1 MLDDRIRIAATS
13 FALTLCIACGGSDGG
28 GSSVRELDAGFTQDS
43 SVKADFHTLKTPPL
57 ADDQFEIL
65 TLSTL
70 PDAVTGG
77 DVLVAIR
84 GLAPGDDFRVE
95 RNGDDV
101 TGAFSRL
108 ETGEVRGLVAGLRE
122 GDNTIVAAA
131 RARLAGLSVRNHPI
145 SGPVIS
151 GPHQEPF
158 FCRTEE
164 AGLGPPLD
172 DDCSVETRVQW
183 FARSIDQRY
192 EELANPYAPYPPT
205 TVTTETTDGRVVPFV
220 VRVES
225 TTINRGIARIA
236 LLDDPASRGPDA
248 PFDARSWNR
257 RLYYV
262 FGESCGVGYHQGLN
276 DPSFVLGPIPDPTNL
291 SADRLLINFVG
302 EHDRLAHGDAVVHS
316 TLSAFGV
323 HCNPLVSVE
332 TAMMVKEYVSDH
344 YGLVARVVGTNGSGA
359 ALQQYN
365 AANNAPGLLSAALPT
380 ASFADI
386 ASTAMTVTDCGLLKH
401 YYETS
406 SFDWSD
412 QKRAAVDGHLPV
424 PYDLSICQSWTDT
437 FLSRL
442 DPTDGCDGAVPREVR
457 YDPETNPGGVR
468 CTVQDANVNVFG
480 RDPATGFA
488 RRPLDNTGVQYG
500 LSALNSG
507 AISLAEFVD
516 LNREI
521 GGYDIDGKHQAER
534 MAMAPDV
541 EALAYRLGAVIG
553 RGALAE
559 TPVIDVA
566 PYIDLIPIA
575 NIHEAVRPFTI
586 RERLRAREGAGA
598 TQSIWRGLLTQPDV
612 YPVMEAWLDALERSE
627 GGERSSQV
635 IESKPA
641 AADDR
646 CVIGTTGGRVELPDA
661 IIGPLGLYF
670 PLLVGVPAPDIDVPL
685 RLDVPEDFDSGIGIC
700 SIALP
705 VTRTPRM
712 VAGMPLSDDVLRCQ
726 LKPVDPA
733 DYASP
738 PSEETLAELREIF
751 PSGVC
756 DWTKP
761 AAGDVEKSLLWTS
774 IGGETLEP
782 PHALTWRVGRSG
794 S

>member
-1 MLDDRIRIAATS
+1 MSRFRIAATS
-13 FALTLCIACGGSDGG
+13 FALALSFACGGGGEGG
-28 GSSVRELDAGFTQDS
+28 GSSFGGLDAGFTQGS
-43 SVKADFHTLKTPPL
+43 FVAADFHTLRTPPL
-57 ADDQFEIL
+57 EDDQFEIL
-65 TLSTL
+65 TLSTF
-70 PDAVTGG
+70 PDAVTDG

-95 RNGDDV
+95 RNGDEV
-101 TGAFSRL
+101 TGAFTRL
-108 ETGEVRGLVAGLRE
+108 ESGEIRGLVTGLGE

-145 SGPVIS
+145 TGPVIS

-172 DDCSVETRVQW
+172 DDCSVETKFQW

-192 EELANPYAPYPPT
+192 RELANPYAPYPPD
-205 TVTTETTDGRVVPFV
+205 TVTTETDDGRVVPFV

-225 TTINRGIARIA
+225 ATINRGIARIA
-236 LLDDPASRGPDA
+236 VLDDPAARGPDA

-291 SADRLLINFVG
+291 SEDRLLINFIG

-323 HCNPLVSVE
+323 HCSPLVSIE
-332 TAMMVKEYVSDH
+332 TAMMIKEHVSEQ
-344 YGLVARVVGTNGSGA
+344 YGLVERVIGTNGSGA

-386 ASTAMTVTDCGLLKH
+386 LSTAMTVSDCGLLQG
-401 YYETS
+401 YYES
-406 SFDWSD
+406 SSLDWSD
-412 QKRAAVDGHLPV
+412 EKRAAVEGHLPV
-424 PYDLSICQSWTDT
+424 PYDLSICHSWADT

-442 DPTDGCDGAVPREVR
+442 DPHDGCDGAVPDDVR
-457 YDPETNPGGVR
+457 YDAETNSGGVR
-468 CTVQDANVNVFG
+468 CTLQDGNVNVFG

-500 LSALNSG
+500 LGALNSG
-507 AISLAEFVD
+507 AISWSEFLDV
-516 LNREI
+516 NRNV
-521 GGYDIDGKHQAER
+521 GGFDIDGHRQPER
-534 MAMAPDV
+534 MAMDPEV
-541 EALAYRLGAVIG
+541 EALAYRLGGVIG

-566 PYIDLIPIA
+566 PYLDLIPIA

-586 RERLRAREGAGA
+586 RERLRARAGTDE
-598 TQSIWRGLLTQPDV
+598 TQSIWRGVLTQPDV
-612 YPVMEAWLDALERSE
+612 YPVMENWLDALAVADGDDRTT
-627 GGERSSQV
+627 QV

-646 CVIGTTGGRVELPDA
+646 CVIGTTGGRIELPDA

-670 PLLVGVPAPDIDVPL
+670 PLLVGVPVPDVDVPL
-685 RLDVPEDFDSGIGIC
+685 RLDVPEDFDSGVGVC

-712 VAGMPLSDDVLRCQ
+712 VAGMPLSDDVIRCQ
-726 LKPVDPA
+726 RKPVDPG

-738 PSEETLAELREIF
+738 PSEDQLAKLRTIF
-751 PSGVC
+751 PDGVC

-761 AAGDVEKSLLWTS
+761 AAGDVEKSLVWTS
-774 IGGETLEP
+774 IGSDTLEP
-782 PHALTWRVGRSG
+782 PHGLTWRAGRSG